1 MIRSVCLATVNR
13 KLVTDR
19 IRSVAQNGYPR
30 IFTDPQNPGACIRD
44 GTGLPVLV
52 DQSNTSSLFAD
63 PSTDYIQWCPKESTH
78 LHLF

>member
-30 IFTDPQNPGACIRD
+30 IFTDPQNPGRKLKVQSLYQFHFSASFLSCLSIVK
-44 GTGLPVLV
+44 LVLLKPV
-52 DQSNTSSLFAD
+52 D
-63 PSTDYIQWCPKESTH
+63 
-78 LHLF
+78 